1 MISRKST
8 ALGEIVN
15 FSELSL
21 VIRYCNILDSNYRC
35 YNPTMT
41 LLAYENRLTLT
52 MDELRRLPLHRVDA
66 ESSRLKEAFE
76 IAYKHDIFRVV
87 DLPDFEQGDARFK
100 LFSALT
106 RYSGSL
112 VFLGI
117 QILAA
122 NNIMNAN
129 DFSLKQEYFNKRCG
143 IAINHLRAP
152 VTVVSAQENEDGFRL
167 TGTLTW
173 ASGYGIFDTLLV
185 GFHCA
190 GAEYVAVVPFTEAEG
205 FKIGD
210 PAESFVGESM
220 ATVDIALD
228 NFLVPADHIVASFP
242 LGSYSAA
249 KSISKTV
256 HIAIYSLG
264 LGAIEQLKDETV
276 KKDAAMKL
284 EAIKDA
290 FMETQNGEIMDRL
303 RIELFRLVQD
313 IITTGMVLVGGKF
326 VLSIETLQRYYR
338 ELIMFNS
345 NGLNDTIKGLFKEKF
360 LSS

>member
-1 MISRKST
+1 MR
-8 ALGEIVN
+8 L
-15 FSELSL
+15 
-21 VIRYCNILDSNYRC
+21 LD
-35 YNPTMT
+35 
-41 LLAYENRLTLT
+41 YENRLTHT
-52 MDELRRLPLHRVDA
+52 IDELRRLPLHTLDDER
-66 ESSRLKEAFE
+66 SMLKEAFE
-76 IAYKHDIFRVV
+76 IAYRHDIFRVV
-87 DLPDFEQGDARFK
+87 DLPPQEQGEARFR
-100 LFSALT
+100 LFSSLA

-122 NNIMNAN
+122 NNIMHTNA
-129 DFSLKQEYFNKRCG
+129 FPLMQTYVNKRCG

-152 VTVVSAQENEDGFRL
+152 VTVVSAQESEDGFRL
-167 TGTLTW
+167 FGTLTW

-190 GAEYVAVVPFTEAEG
+190 GAEYVAVVPFKEAEG

-220 ATVDIALD
+220 ATVDIELN
-228 NFLVPADHIVASFP
+228 NFYVPHDHTVASFP
-242 LGSYSAA
+242 LGSYSTSR
-249 KSISKTV
+249 SISKTV

-264 LGAIEQLKDETV
+264 LGAIAQLKDEAV
-276 KKDAAMKL
+276 KKEAFMRL

-290 FMETQNGEIMDRL
+290 FMETQNGDVMDRL

-313 IITTGMVLVGGKF
+313 IITTGMVLVGGKS
-326 VLSIETLQRYYR
+326 VLATETLQRYYR

-360 LSS
+360 LDR

>member
-1 MISRKST
+1 
-8 ALGEIVN
+8 
-15 FSELSL
+15 
-21 VIRYCNILDSNYRC
+21 
-35 YNPTMT
+35 
-41 LLAYENRLTLT
+41 
-52 MDELRRLPLHRVDA
+52 MDELQKLPLHRVDS

-76 IAYKHDIFRVV
+76 IAYKHDIFRIV
-87 DLPDFEQGDARFK
+87 DLPDFEQSDARFM
-100 LFSALT
+100 LFSSLT
-106 RYSGSL
+106 KYSGSL

-122 NNIMNAN
+122 NNIMHANA
-129 DFSLKQEYFNKRCG
+129 FSLRQGYFSKRCG

-152 VTVVSAQENEDGFRL
+152 VTVVSARQSEDGFHL

-205 FKIGD
+205 FKIGEA
-210 PAESFVGESM
+210 AESFVGESM

-228 NFLVPADHIVASFP
+228 NFFVPADHIVASFP
-242 LGSYSAA
+242 LGSYSAS

-264 LGAIEQLKDETV
+264 RGAIEHIKDETV
-276 KKDAAMKL
+276 KKDASMKL
-284 EAIKDA
+284 EAIKDE
-290 FMETQNGEIMDRL
+290 FMETQNGETMDRL
-303 RIELFRLVQD
+303 RIELFKLVQD
-313 IITTGMVLVGGKF
+313 IITTGMILVGGKS
-326 VLSIETLQRYYR
+326 VLSTETLQRYYR

-345 NGLNDTIKGLFKEKF
+345 NGLNGTIKGLFKEKF
-360 LSS
+360 LDR